1 GPLYRVMG
9 IEGQMFT
16 PIFVASRMAGWGSH
30 IVEYWHNN
38 KLVRPVEWY
47 TGQLD
52 LKYIP
57 MSER

>member
-1 GPLYRVMG
+1 MG

-52 LKYIP
+52 LKYVP

>member
-1 GPLYRVMG
+1 MG

-38 KLVRPVEWY
+38 KLVRPLEYYSGSVE
-47 TGQLD
+47 
-52 LKYIP
+52 LKYTPI
-57 MSER
+57 EAR